1 MNMLTFSTHLTI
13 LLSIKPID
21 MRRGIDGL
29 TVLIA
34 EQWVQLEKRSKSE
47 VAFLKHS

>member
-1 MNMLTFSTHLTI
+1 MLTLPAKLTI
-13 LLSIKPID
+13 LVSIAPID

-34 EQWVQLEKRSKSE
+34 EQL
-47 VAFLKHS
+47 